1 MKRKGDFTLQTIE
14 NQITAVS
21 MGEDNGFRG
30 IVKLNETGLVLW
42 NMLENDVT
50 VDDMAEALTAEYD
63 IDIDTARQDVLNFVD
78 ILEDK
83 NLID

>member
-1 MKRKGDFTLQTIE
+1 MKHKGNFTLQTIE
-14 NQITAVS
+14 NQVAAVS
-21 MGEDNGFRG
+21 MGEDGGFRG
-30 IVKLNETGLVLW
+30 IVKLNETGLFLW

-50 VDDMAEALTAEYD
+50 VDEMAEAVTAEYD